1 MGKIFHLLHIQ
12 RHDHTSVLSLL
23 FRIGEIGWNLCH
35 VLHLAQ
41 TAPEERFGFCKLL
54 TFLCLLLLCH
64 KLRVGAHL
72 RLNCFAI
79 QQVAYL
85 MDKHVVRCT
94 IANQVV
100 NVAQQVHG
108 IVRPDNLE
116 AEEHIA
122 CEVER
127 TDKLMLVTLQFA
139 FRQCAFGY
147 IKAFALG
154 FFQCLGI
161 QRLLRFG
168 FAGYEVHKQCRV
180 VQHGFLYRIAQCF
193 RWRLFRQLN
202 AERNVI

>member
-12 RHDHTSVLSLL
+12 RHDHAPVLALL
-23 FRIGEIGWNLCH
+23 FRISEIGWYLCH

-41 TAPEERFGFCKLL
+41 TAPEERFGFCKLFA
-54 TFLCLLLLCH
+54 FLCLLLFCH

-72 RLNCFAI
+72 RLDSFAL
-79 QQVAYL
+79 QQVANL
-85 MDKHVVRCT
+85 MDKHVVRCSVT
-94 IANQVV
+94 YQVV
-100 NVAQQVHG
+100 NVTQQVHG
-108 IVRPDNLE
+108 VIRPDNLE

-139 FRQCAFGY
+139 FCQCAFGY
-147 IKAFALG
+147 VKAFAPG
-154 FFQCLGI
+154 IFQCLGI

-180 VQHGFLYRIAQCF
+180 VHHGFLYRSTQCLC
-193 RWRLFRQLN
+193 RRLFRQLN
-202 AERNVI
+202 AQRNVI